1 MDTSTEHKIRPYA
14 RLLTMLGEQLIKNE
28 RIALIE
34 LIKNCYDADADWVKI
49 TFEDFDHEFKKN
61 NESKIIIEDNGHG
74 MTRNI
79 IVEHW
84 LNPATP
90 EKLNRKK
97 QKAYTA
103 KGRTIQGEKG
113 IGRFAMLKL
122 GQKITVIT
130 RPKNKD
136 REYII
141 DYDFSAFDND
151 FLTENGKEKVIF
163 LEDLNV
169 SITEREPIH
178 FVKKPVLLGTQNITQ
193 TPFGTRIEIANI
205 KGEWSKKKV
214 NEVFNDTITLCSSFF
229 IDNENNE
236 KSNDFGVWFY
246 RNDEQLSYQRDYLDK
261 LSYLITERS
270 VFRIEN
276 GLFDSKTNTYSYII
290 NNSQKKLPIYDP
302 LITGL
307 KIFNKQYNEKPEIL
321 RNKKFDCGSFKFTF
335 YIFDFSTK
343 AKPKHLLDDKDKQ
356 IIKKHRIY
364 LYRDDVRVYP
374 YGEPDDDW
382 LQIDTYRGTISAGQF
397 LSNDQVVGRIDI
409 THKNNAKLKDKTNR
423 EGLIE
428 EGNALND
435 FTLLIQTFLAYIRTH
450 DYKQYRE
457 SLEDQKTHDVYT
469 AERIKSRF
477 DDLKS
482 IAGNNVKLK
491 ELIDKT
497 EKEYE
502 SEKEYLVRRFEIAEN
517 LAGVG
522 LSVETASHDIN
533 SMMQNV
539 LSNLDYLIKDFQSG
553 KSIDLEKVY
562 EKLNL
567 LRGMLGFI
575 DAQLRDIQLLFTSA
589 KQRRKNIRVLEILE
603 KVERIYQKQ
612 LIKSKIKLEK
622 KTVGSP
628 LVAKATDAVL
638 LQLFINFFDNSI
650 YWLDQIDRSDK
661 LVSVLLDGDKQQ
673 MIFSDNGPGVREDD
687 APYIFNSFYS
697 GKGEEGRGL
706 GLYIA
711 RQLLERNDYSIKLA
725 ETKVGKKLSG
735 ANFVVDFVSGDDK

>member
-1 MDTSTEHKIRPYA
+1 METATEHKIRPYA

-49 TFEDFDHEFKKN
+49 TFENFDHEFKKN
-61 NESKIIIEDNGHG
+61 KESKIIIEDNGHG
-74 MTRNI
+74 MTHDI
-79 IVEHW
+79 IVNHW

-90 EKLNRKK
+90 EKLTRKK

-122 GQKITVIT
+122 GQKIKVIT
-130 RPKNKD
+130 RPKNEDK
-136 REYII
+136 EYII

-151 FLTENGKEKVIF
+151 FLTENGEEKVIF
-163 LEDLNV
+163 LEDINV
-169 SITEREPIH
+169 SVTEREPIH
-178 FVKKPVLLGTQNITQ
+178 FVKKSILLGTQKITQ
-193 TPFGTRIEIANI
+193 PPFGTYIEIANI
-205 KGEWSKKKV
+205 KGEWSNDKT
-214 NEVFNDTITLCSSFF
+214 NEVFNDTMTLCSVFF
-229 IDNENNE
+229 IGDENNK

-246 RNDEQLSYQRDYLDK
+246 RNDEQLLYKRDYLNK
-261 LSYLITERS
+261 LNFLITERS
-270 VFRIEN
+270 VFQIEN
-276 GLFDSKTNTYSYII
+276 GLFDSKTNTYSYNI
-290 NNSQKKLPIYDP
+290 NNNQKKIPIYDP

-307 KIFNKQYNEKPEIL
+307 SILKKKYDEKPEIL
-321 RNKKFDCGSFKFTF
+321 RNKKFECGSFKFTF
-335 YIFDFSTK
+335 YIFDFSKK
-343 AKPKHLLDDKDKQ
+343 ANPKYLLDDNDKQ
-356 IIKKHRIY
+356 TIKKHRIY

-382 LQIDTYRGTISAGQF
+382 LQIDAYRGTISAGHF

-409 THKNNAKLKDKTNR
+409 THKDNAKLKDKTNR

-428 EGNALND
+428 EGSALND
-435 FTLLIQTFLAYIRTH
+435 FILLIQTFLAYIRAH
-450 DYKQYRE
+450 DYKQYRD
-457 SLEDQKTHDVYT
+457 SLEDQKSHDIYT

-491 ELIDKT
+491 DLIDKT
-497 EKEYE
+497 EKEYDV
-502 SEKEYLVRRFEIAEN
+502 EKEYLIRRFETAEN

-539 LSNLDYLIKDFQSG
+539 LVNLDYLIKDFQSG
-553 KSIDLEKVY
+553 KSIDIEKAY

-589 KQRRKNIRVLEILE
+589 KQRRKNIRVLDILE

-612 LIKSKIKLEK
+612 LNKLKIKLEK
-622 KTVGSP
+622 KIIGSP

-650 YWLDQIDRSDK
+650 YWLDQIDKSDK
-661 LVSVLLDGDKQQ
+661 TILVSLQGDKQQ

-687 APYIFNSFYS
+687 TPYIFNAFYS

-711 RQLLERNDYSIKLA
+711 KQLLERNDYSIKLA
-725 ETKVGKKLSG
+725 DIKSEKKLSG
-735 ANFVVDFVSGDDK
+735 ANFVVNFLTGE

>member
-1 MDTSTEHKIRPYA
+1 MKTKHKIRPYA

-49 TFEDFDHEFKKN
+49 TFENFDQEFKKN
-61 NESKIIIEDNGHG
+61 KESKIIIEDNGHG
-74 MTRNI
+74 MTHDI
-79 IVEHW
+79 IVNHW

-90 EKLNRKK
+90 EKLTRKK

-136 REYII
+136 KEYII
-141 DYDFSAFDND
+141 DFDFSSFDND
-151 FLTENGKEKVIF
+151 FLTENGEEKVIF
-163 LEDLNV
+163 LEDINISV
-169 SITEREPIH
+169 TEREPIH
-178 FVKKPVLLGTQNITQ
+178 FVKKSILLGTQKITQ
-193 TPFGTRIEIANI
+193 PPFGTYIEITNI
-205 KGEWSKKKV
+205 KGEWSENKA
-214 NEVFNDTITLCSSFF
+214 NEVFNDTMTLCSVFLVSYE
-229 IDNENNE
+229 DNE
-236 KSNDFGVWFY
+236 KTTDFNVWFY
-246 RNDEQLSYQRDYLDK
+246 RNDEQLLYKRDYLEK
-261 LSYLITERS
+261 LNYLITERS
-270 VFRIEN
+270 VFRIEK
-276 GLFDSKTNTYSYII
+276 GLFDSKTNTYSYNI
-290 NNSQKKLPIYDP
+290 NNNQKKIPIYDP

-307 KIFNKQYNEKPEIL
+307 NIFKKKYDEKPEIL
-321 RNKKFDCGSFKFTF
+321 RNKKFECGSFKFTF
-335 YIFDFSTK
+335 YIFDFSK
-343 AKPKHLLDDKDKQ
+343 MAKSKHLLDDNDKQ
-356 IIKKHRIY
+356 KIKKHRIY
-364 LYRDDVRVYP
+364 LYRDNVRVYP

-382 LQIDTYRGTISAGQF
+382 LQIDAYRGTISVGHF

-409 THKNNAKLKDKTNR
+409 THKDNAKLKDKTNR

-428 EGNALND
+428 EGSALND
-435 FTLLIQTFLAYIRTH
+435 FILLIQTFLAYIRAH
-450 DYKQYRE
+450 DYKQYRN
-457 SLEDQKTHDVYT
+457 SLEDQKSHDIYT

-497 EKEYE
+497 EKEYD
-502 SEKEYLVRRFEIAEN
+502 SEKEYLVRRFETAEN

-539 LSNLDYLIKDFQSG
+539 LVNLDYLIKDFQSE
-553 KSIDLEKVY
+553 KSIDIEKVF
-562 EKLNL
+562 EKLNT

-589 KQRRKNIRVLEILE
+589 KQRRKNIRVLDILE

-612 LIKSKIKLEK
+612 LTKLKIKLDK
-622 KTVGSP
+622 KIIGSP

-650 YWLDQIDRSDK
+650 YWLDQIDRADK
-661 LVSVLLDGDKQQ
+661 TILISLQGDEQQ

-687 APYIFNSFYS
+687 APYIFNAFYS

-711 RQLLERNDYSIKLA
+711 KQLLERNDYSIKLA
-725 ETKVGKKLSG
+725 DTKIEKKLSG
-735 ANFVVDFVSGDDK
+735 ANFVVNFVSGG